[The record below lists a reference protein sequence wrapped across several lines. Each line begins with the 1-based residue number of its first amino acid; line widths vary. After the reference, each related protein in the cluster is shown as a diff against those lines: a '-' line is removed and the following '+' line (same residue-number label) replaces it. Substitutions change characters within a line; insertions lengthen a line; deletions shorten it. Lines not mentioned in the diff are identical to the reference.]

1 MSDDLQLTFL
11 GGFRPTW
18 AGELRRRSGDVLGLP
33 VRTADLDLDLRAFH
47 APERAQYHAT
57 LILAELLRHLPP
69 SGGRI
74 VGITDVDL
82 YIPVLTFVFGQAQLG
97 GPGAVVSVMRLHNEF
112 YGLPA
117 DEELLIDRAVKEV
130 VHEVG
135 HGLGLV
141 HCPDYRC
148 VMSSST
154 YVEDVDLK
162 SERFCP
168 SCRALAAEGARGG
181 RRATGS

>member
-1 MSDDLQLTFL
+1 MREEVLLALLDD
-11 GGFRPTW
+11 FRPDW
-18 AGELRRRSGDVLGLP
+18 SEALRRRVERALGRPARLGE
-33 VRTADLDLDLRAFH
+33 LGIDLRTFH
-47 APERAQYHAT
+47 APEREQYHAT

-69 SGGRI
+69 GGGRI

-97 GPGAVVSVMRLHNEF
+97 GPAAVVSVLRLHEEF
-112 YGLPA
+112 YGLPPHPGR
-117 DEELLIDRAVKEV
+117 LVDRAVKEV

-141 HCPDYRC
+141 HCPDYAC

-162 SERFCP
+162 AESFCP
-168 SCRALAAEGARGG
+168 SCRELLAQGAASLRASGG
-181 RRATGS
+181 A